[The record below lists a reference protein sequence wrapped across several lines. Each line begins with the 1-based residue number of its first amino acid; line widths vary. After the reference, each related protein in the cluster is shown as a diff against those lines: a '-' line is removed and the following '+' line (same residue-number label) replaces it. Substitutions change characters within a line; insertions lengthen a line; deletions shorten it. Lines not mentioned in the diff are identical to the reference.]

1 MFQNNLQL
9 LKMNKLPQKQEEKR
23 KVVSDK
29 HLYDFADPS
38 VELLE
43 SVQKY
48 LKAQEPDYSFDS
60 LFAFEQDC
68 QFTVKQVPEAP
79 KVANPPE
86 KKTQNDAAVK
96 PAAQKI
102 ELSAAK
108 PADTHP
114 AAE

>member
-29 HLYDFADPS
+29 HLYDFAEPS

-43 SVQKY
+43 SVKKY

-60 LFAFEQDC
+60 LFAFESPSS
-68 QFTVKQVPEAP
+68 FTTRHMAEVP
-79 KVANPPE
+79 KV
-86 KKTQNDAAVK
+86 
-96 PAAQKI
+96 
-102 ELSAAK
+102 
-108 PADTHP
+108 
-114 AAE
+114 